1 MKRHFIAVLAYIFKY
16 IYYKLYYLIV
26 HVIINENISIFNCFG
41 ISRHTVYC
49 DKGGEFVVKY

>member
-1 MKRHFIAVLAYIFKY
+1 MKRQFIAILAYIFKY

-49 DKGGEFVVKY
+49 D